1 MRASLVFDDRG
12 VGHTPD
18 GEWLYYPGPPT
29 KEVLPAGHAAERV
42 KWMSLGFVE
51 EGENAREMLPST
63 SDEESEGEGEGEK
76 GEDVEMGGMGRGARR
91 DEEGDGGEGGKG
103 VEMRWLEGRGVWRD
117 WRCRAWLCNEAAWGS
132 ANQGHVRNFERGL
145 FTNAKPHVT
154 VSHQQSIQHKQ

>member
-42 KWMSLGFVE
+42 KRMSLSFVE

-63 SDEESEGEGEGEK
+63 SDEESEGEGEK

-103 VEMRWLEGRGVWRD
+103 GWRCVGWSGRGCGGTGVV
-117 WRCRAWLCNEAAWGS
+117 G
-132 ANQGHVRNFERGL
+132 RGCAMRL
-145 FTNAKPHVT
+145 RGGRPIRVTCAISNAVCLRMRKPHVT
-154 VSHQQSIQHKQ
+154 S

>member
-1 MRASLVFDDRG
+1 MRFSLASMFYSSGTITDSIFAERKHDPKPLRRDWEAMRASLVFDDRG

-63 SDEESEGEGEGEK
+63 SDEESEGEGEK
-76 GEDVEMGGMGRGARR
+76 DRDVEMGGMGGGARPN
-91 DEEGDGGEGGKG
+91 EEGEGGEGGEGGKG
-103 VEMRWLEGRGVWRD
+103 GGDVLAGVEGAVAELELSGV
-117 WRCRAWLCNEAAWGS
+117 AV
-132 ANQGHVRNFERGL
+132 Q
-145 FTNAKPHVT
+145 
-154 VSHQQSIQHKQ
+154 

>member
-63 SDEESEGEGEGEK
+63 SDESEGEGEK
-76 GEDVEMGGMGRGARR
+76 GEDVAMGGMGRGARR

-103 VEMRWLEGRGVWRD
+103 GGDGLVGVEGGV
-117 WRCRAWLCNEAAWGS
+117 A
-132 ANQGHVRNFERGL
+132 GL
-145 FTNAKPHVT
+145 ALLGV
-154 VSHQQSIQHKQ
+154 VVQ